1 MPEMTALTGAL
12 FGAGIGK
19 DVAVVTDG
27 RFGGGTQ
34 GMAVGHV
41 SPEAA
46 TGGPI
51 AAVRDGD
58 IISIDVEAGV
68 LDLEVDAAE
77 IERRLAEVPARAPR
91 YATGVLAKYARLAG
105 SAATG
110 ARSVA

>member
-19 DVAVVTDG
+19 EVAVVTDG

-46 TGGPI
+46 AGGPL

-58 IISIDVEAGV
+58 MIRVDVEAGV
-68 LDLEVDAAE
+68 LDVEVDAAE
-77 IERRLAEVPARAPR
+77 IERRLAELPARAPR
-91 YATGVLAKYARLAG
+91 YASGVLAKYARLAG